1 VKQGSTADIRE
12 YLKEDGRSPFGIWFD
27 GLDAPA
33 AAKITTVVARMEHGN
48 LSHTKPVGKGVYENK
63 IEFGPGYRIYFAN
76 DGKKIIILLGGG
88 TKKGQSRDI
97 RRAQEYWK
105 DYKQRKQ
112 RSIHHGIN
120 EIIP

>member
-1 VKQGSTADIRE
+1 VTQGAPADIRE
-12 YLKEDGRSPFGIWFD
+12 YLTEDGSSPFGTWFE

-33 AAKITTVVARMEHGN
+33 AAKVTTAVARMEHGN

-63 IEFGPGYRIYFAN
+63 IEYGPGYRIYFAN
-76 DGKKIIILLGGG
+76 DGERLIILLGGG

-105 DYKQRKQ
+105 DFKQRKH
-112 RSIHHGIN
+112 RRIHHGTD

>member
-1 VKQGSTADIRE
+1 MKQGSTADIRE
-12 YLKEDGRSPFGIWFD
+12 YLKEDGSSPFGIWFD